1 MLKIYNTMTGKK
13 EEFLPLKRGKVG
25 MYVCGVTVYD
35 ECHLGHAR
43 TYVAFDTIRRYLEY
57 KGLEV
62 NYVQNFTDIDDKI
75 INKAREEKRKGEEV
89 DLSILIKDIVEKYTG
104 EYFACMDKLNIKKAT
119 CYPKAT
125 ECIPEMIEIIK
136 RLIEKGYG
144 YEVDGNVYFSVKSFS
159 EYGKLSKRN
168 LDECSSESR
177 LAPEE
182 QKRNP
187 MDFALWKKGKKEE
200 PSWDS
205 PWGRGRPGWH
215 IECSAMSMKYLG
227 ESFDIHAGGEDLIF
241 PHHENEIAQSEG
253 YNNKSLARYWLHT
266 GFVTLRQ
273 EKMSKSSGNFFTV
286 REMLE
291 KYPPVAV
298 RLFLLSAHYRK
309 PIEVSEE
316 HLEAAKRATD
326 RIAACLSSVER
337 SAPGTRAPEHQS
349 TRAPGTRITSYQ
361 LPVTNY
367 QSPITNYQLPITN
380 HQSPITSDRIAMEN
394 AMDDDF
400 NIPVVMGIIFKLVSN
415 VNVLLKDGDFARAK
429 VTAADIESFCN
440 VLGLKFRADKEIEEE
455 LLSLIRER
463 EQFRQRKLWEE
474 ADVLRQTLLSKG
486 IALEDTPHGTKWRKL

>member
-1 MLKIYNTMTGKK
+1 MLKVYNTMTGRK

-43 TYVAFDTIRRYLEY
+43 TYVAFDAIRRYLEY

-62 NYVQNFTDIDDKI
+62 NYVQNFTDVDDKI
-75 INKAREEKRKGEEV
+75 INKAREESRKGGA
-89 DLSILIKDIVEKYTG
+89 DLPILIKGIVKKYTG
-104 EYFACMDKLNIKKAT
+104 EYFACMDKLNVKKAT

-144 YEVDGNVYFSVKSFS
+144 YEVDGNVHFSVKSFN
-159 EYGKLSKRN
+159 EYGKLSRRN
-168 LDECSSESR
+168 LDECSHKTR
-177 LAPEE
+177 VALEE

-187 MDFALWKKGKKEE
+187 MDFALWKKRKEE
-200 PSWDS
+200 PLWDS
-205 PWGRGRPGWH
+205 PWGKGRPGWH

-253 YNNKSLARYWLHT
+253 YSNKNLARYWLHT

-286 REMLE
+286 REVLD

-298 RLFLLSAHYRK
+298 RFFLLSTHYRK
-309 PIEVSEE
+309 LIEVSEE
-316 HLEAAKRATD
+316 HLEAAKRATE
-326 RIAACLSSVER
+326 RIAACLSNVKKKGMGLSR
-337 SAPGTRAPEHQS
+337 SMQP
-349 TRAPGTRITSYQ
+349 TS
-361 LPVTNY
+361 N
-367 QSPITNYQLPITN
+367 
-380 HQSPITSDRIAMEN
+380 RIAIES

-400 NIPVVMGIIFKLVSN
+400 NIPVAMGIIFKLVSN
-415 VNVLLKDGDFARAK
+415 VNVLTKNEDFVRAA
-429 VTAADIESFCN
+429 VLAADIESFCN
-440 VLGLKFRADKEIEEE
+440 VLGLKFRADEEIEEE

-486 IALEDTPHGTKWRKL
+486 ITLEDTPRGTQWRRL